1 MTFDIQTGLYAWP
14 IVIFICLVVFKKTS
28 MPNSGLVFAYI
39 TSLMINHFFGGLIY
53 TFPWAN
59 FPDPE
64 SVARGFEMSTY
75 AVIFFG
81 IGAVSLPLTLKTFQ
95 VSFKP
100 TKMLKPNNNLPFVYG
115 VTGILFFYVLRPVL
129 SRIPSFATFVGA
141 GWSLLV
147 ISICLFTWRAW
158 LNGRKKV
165 LRWLALALILPVI
178 TVVGSGFLGFG
189 AAAVAVCFIFFGT
202 FYRPKWKVWTAS
214 VIVLYLSLSLFV
226 TYMRERGDLRQ
237 AIWYEKQTLFQKME
251 KFSKIFTDFEFLDIH
266 NEQHL
271 ERIDSRLNQNFLVG
285 KSMDYIAQGAVDLA
299 HGQTISD
306 ALLAV
311 IPRIIWPD
319 KPFYGG
325 SGTIVSDYT
334 GIEFAQGTSI
344 GVGQVMEFYINFG
357 KAGVCVGFAIYGILV
372 AMFDLMSGLR
382 LKEGDWPGFSFWFL
396 SGMGFIQAGGS
407 LIEVAG
413 TVASSLVFCV
423 FLNKYILQKYKGTV
437 LNRLR
442 FWDKKRAR

>member
-1 MTFDIQTGLYAWP
+1 
-14 IVIFICLVVFKKTS
+14 
-28 MPNSGLVFAYI
+28 
-39 TSLMINHFFGGLIY
+39 
-53 TFPWAN
+53 
-59 FPDPE
+59 
-64 SVARGFEMSTY
+64 
-75 AVIFFG
+75 
-81 IGAVSLPLTLKTFQ
+81 
-95 VSFKP
+95 
-100 TKMLKPNNNLPFVYG
+100 
-115 VTGILFFYVLRPVL
+115 
-129 SRIPSFATFVGA
+129 
-141 GWSLLV
+141 
-147 ISICLFTWRAW
+147 
-158 LNGRKKV
+158 
-165 LRWLALALILPVI
+165 
-178 TVVGSGFLGFG
+178 
-189 AAAVAVCFIFFGT
+189 
-202 FYRPKWKVWTAS
+202 
-214 VIVLYLSLSLFV
+214 
-226 TYMRERGDLRQ
+226 
-237 AIWYEKQTLFQKME
+237 ME